1 MLKNYEDQAF
11 TQMLKKSLLKYWF
24 FIGIVIVVFAA
35 FNFPVIGAIFK
46 EWNLLKIAIFIAF
59 FITGLQLDT
68 RTIVDEIKNIKALSA
83 SLISSLILF
92 PLITF
97 FLANLLLENST
108 DFIVGACIIAVAP
121 VTVISGTVLTGLAR
135 GNIPLSLFICISSNF
150 TAIFTIPFS
159 LNLLLQFNQNMDLP
173 VLAMI
178 KSLIIIVLIPTIL
191 GRLLRT
197 SIKNHITSYKK
208 LFSIF
213 SQLIVLLI
221 IFNAISSSTS
231 KIAATG
237 HKIIFIFLFM
247 ILLHTVILLMNFGI
261 SKIIR
266 LNRASTS
273 AFTIHTSQKTLIVSY
288 IVWAGYFASD
298 FPMAMIPPIS
308 YHLTQMIMDT
318 FLAHRFMNLAK
329 HEIT

>member
-1 MLKNYEDQAF
+1 
-11 TQMLKKSLLKYWF
+11 MLKKFLAKYWF
-24 FIGIVIVVFAA
+24 FIGIAIVAFAA
-35 FNFPVIGAIFK
+35 FNFPVIGAIIK
-46 EWNLLKIAIFIAF
+46 EWNLLKIGIFIAF
-59 FITGLQLDT
+59 LITGLHLDS
-68 RTIVDEIKNIKALSA
+68 RTIVDEIRNIKTLSA
-83 SLISSLILF
+83 SLISSLVLF

-97 FLANLLLENST
+97 FLANLLMKNST

-121 VTVISGTVLTGLAR
+121 VTVASGTVLTGIAR

-150 TAIFTIPFS
+150 AAIFTIPFS
-159 LNLLLQFNQNMDLP
+159 LNLLLQFNRNMDLP

-191 GRLLRT
+191 GQLLRARV
-197 SIKNHITSYKK
+197 KNYIIPYKK

-221 IFNAISSSTS
+221 IFNAISGSTS
-231 KIAATG
+231 KIASAG

-247 ILLHTVILLMNFGI
+247 ILLHTVILLLNFGI

-266 LNRASTS
+266 LNRPSTS
-273 AFTIHTSQKTLIVSY
+273 AFTIHTSQKTLTVSY

-298 FPMAMIPPIS
+298 LPMALIPPIA

-318 FLAHRFMNLAK
+318 FLAHRFSERAQQKN
-329 HEIT
+329 I

>member
-1 MLKNYEDQAF
+1 
-11 TQMLKKSLLKYWF
+11 MLKKILLKYWF
-24 FIGIVIVVFAA
+24 FIGIVIVALAA
-35 FNFPVIGAIFK
+35 FNFPGIGAKIK
-46 EWNLLKIAIFIAF
+46 EWNLLKIGIFIAF
-59 FITGLQLDT
+59 LITGLQLDT
-68 RTIVDEIKNIKALSA
+68 KAIVDEIKNIKTLSA

-97 FLANLLLENST
+97 FLAGLLFKSSN

-121 VTVISGTVLTGLAR
+121 VTVASGTVLTGIAR

-150 TAIFTIPFS
+150 AAIFTIPFS
-159 LNLLLQFNQNMDLP
+159 LNLLLQFNQDMNLP

-178 KSLIIIVLIPTIL
+178 KSLIIIVLIPIIL
-191 GRLLRT
+191 GQLLRT
-197 SIKNHITSYKK
+197 SIKNYIMPYKK

-231 KIAATG
+231 KIATAG

-247 ILLHTVILLMNFGI
+247 ILLHTIILLLNFGI

-273 AFTIHTSQKTLIVSY
+273 AFTIHTSQKTLTVSY

-318 FLAHRFMNLAK
+318 FLAHRFMDLAK
-329 HEIT
+329 QELT